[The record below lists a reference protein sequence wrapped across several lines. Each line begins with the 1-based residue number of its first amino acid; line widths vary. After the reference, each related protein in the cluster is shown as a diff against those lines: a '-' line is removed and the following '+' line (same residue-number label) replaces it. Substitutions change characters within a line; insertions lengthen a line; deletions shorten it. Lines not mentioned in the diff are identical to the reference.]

1 MDNPTC
7 QLLNGEKIVDPTIAE
22 LTLSVY
28 AHCAITVTVV
38 VATLA
43 ARGHHIGLPGQF
55 VGIASGVTG
64 LGLSGVAVLASS
76 ATLPI
81 VAGGAIGA
89 GLIGGGLGWVLSE
102 TVKALPAGND

>member
-1 MDNPTC
+1 M
-7 QLLNGEKIVDPTIAE
+7 DPTIIG
-22 LTLSVY
+22 LTLSVSAY
-28 AHCAITVTVV
+28 CAIAVTVM

-43 ARGHHIGLPGQF
+43 ARGHHIGRPGQF

-76 ATLPI
+76 AVLPM

-89 GLIGGGLGWVLSE
+89 GLIGAGLGLALSE
-102 TVKALPAGND
+102 AVKDLPAGRD

>member
-1 MDNPTC
+1 M
-7 QLLNGEKIVDPTIAE
+7 LA
-22 LTLSVY
+22 LTLSVCAY
-28 AHCAITVTVV
+28 CAIAVTVM

-43 ARGHHIGLPGQF
+43 ARGHHIGRPGQF

-64 LGLSGVAVLASS
+64 LGLSGVAAGVAALASS
-76 ATLPI
+76 AILPI

>member
-1 MDNPTC
+1 M
-7 QLLNGEKIVDPTIAE
+7 DPTIIG
-22 LTLSVY
+22 LTLSVSAY
-28 AHCAITVTVV
+28 CAIAVTVM

-43 ARGHHIGLPGQF
+43 ARGHPIGRPGQF

-76 ATLPI
+76 AILPI

>member
-1 MDNPTC
+1 M
-7 QLLNGEKIVDPTIAE
+7 DPTIIG
-22 LTLSVY
+22 LTLSVSAY
-28 AHCAITVTVV
+28 CAIAVTVM

-43 ARGHHIGLPGQF
+43 ARGHHIGRPGQF

-76 ATLPI
+76 AALPM
-81 VAGGAIGA
+81 VTGGAIGA

-102 TVKALPAGND
+102 TVKALPAGNE

>member
-1 MDNPTC
+1 M
-7 QLLNGEKIVDPTIAE
+7 DPTIIG
-22 LTLSVY
+22 LTLSVSAY
-28 AHCAITVTVV
+28 CAIAVTVM

-43 ARGHHIGLPGQF
+43 ARGHHIGRPGQF

-64 LGLSGVAVLASS
+64 LGLSGVAILASS
-76 ATLPI
+76 ATLPM

>member
-1 MDNPTC
+1 M
-7 QLLNGEKIVDPTIAE
+7 
-22 LTLSVY
+22 
-28 AHCAITVTVV
+28 
-38 VATLA
+38 
-43 ARGHHIGLPGQF
+43 
-55 VGIASGVTG
+55 TG

-76 ATLPI
+76 AILPM